1 MKINR
6 QRKKKKKKKK
16 KSVGTEK
23 SSGEK
28 TLYKEDYVG
37 KKNCLRTN

>member
-16 KSVGTEK
+16 SVGTEK
-23 SSGEK
+23 ISGEK